1 MVIITKGVI
10 MTTVK
15 CPVSALQCGDQ
26 IFVSGLV
33 KTVVGIEGPDRIGT
47 YDVFV
52 QDDHGQ
58 KSQEILHGTVTLA
71 R

>member
-1 MVIITKGVI
+1 

-15 CPVSALQCGDQ
+15 CPVSQLQCGDQ
-26 IFVSGLV
+26 VYVAGHV

-47 YDVFV
+47 YDVFL

-58 KSQEILHGTVTLA
+58 KSQEIFNGTVTLA

>member
-1 MVIITKGVI
+1 
-10 MTTVK
+10 MTTTK
-15 CPVSALQCGDQ
+15 CPVEQLQCGDQ
-26 IFVSGLV
+26 ILVAGQV

-52 QDDHGQ
+52 QDNHGY
-58 KSQEILHGTVTLA
+58 KTQEILNGTVTLA

>member
-1 MVIITKGVI
+1 M

-15 CPVSALQCGDQ
+15 CPASQLQCGDQ
-26 IFVSGLV
+26 ILLLGEV
-33 KTVVGIEGPDRIGT
+33 KTVVAIEGPDRIGT

-52 QDDHGQ
+52 QDNHGQ
-58 KSQEILHGTVTLA
+58 KFQEVINGTVTLA

>member
-1 MVIITKGVI
+1 
-10 MTTVK
+10 MTTIK
-15 CPVSALQCGDQ
+15 CPVSQIQCGDQ
-26 IFVSGLV
+26 ILVSGTV

-52 QDDHGQ
+52 QDNHGN
-58 KSQEILHGTVTLA
+58 KSREILTETVTLA